1 MPKDVGV
8 TKDEVIEIIRSLEA
22 KIYGIGTQ
30 IRWLG
35 IALWCIRRHYWCWQ
49 LELCYS
55 NPWYCNGNNRR
66 IYSAFLWP
74 EDGRLISYYQ
84 SIHRRYS
91 QPVLLIQNLADSRG

>member
-35 IALWCIRRHYWCWQ
+35 IAITGAGSWSYVILI
-49 LELCYS
+49 L
-55 NPWYCNGNNRR
+55 G
-66 IYSAFLWP
+66 IAMAITGAFTQHFFGP
-74 EDGRLISYYQ
+74 KMVD
-84 SIHRRYS
+84 
-91 QPVLLIQNLADSRG
+91 